1 MSNIKIITDAGADLT
16 KRQQEEYNIE
26 VLPLRIYADGKEYLA
41 GVDTF
46 SEDFYALLK
55 TLKEFP
61 KTSQPST
68 AEIYDMFKKYTDE
81 NIPILMITL
90 SSKASGLN
98 NNANL
103 AKNMILEENS
113 SAVIE
118 IIDSERYSFTYGLAV
133 IEAAKMAE
141 SGASMEEIIN
151 KCTELMESFT
161 AYFIPSTLEYLEKGG
176 RINKASLVFGNM
188 LDIVPV
194 LSLVDG
200 MVSAVGKVRGRKK
213 IAKKIFDYAVS
224 HHPETK
230 GDVFYIPNGDLD
242 AEANEIKALIE
253 EKFPESEIIEY
264 KVGPIIAAHIGPVCG
279 IYIRTK

>member
-1 MSNIKIITDAGADLT
+1 MADIKIITDAGADLT
-16 KRQQEEYNIE
+16 LEQQKEFDIA

-46 SEDFYALLK
+46 SDEFYALLENI
-55 TLKEFP
+55 KEFP
-61 KTSQPST
+61 KTSQPT
-68 AEIYDMFKKYTDE
+68 TGEIYDVLKKYIDE
-81 NIPILMITL
+81 GKEVLFITL

-103 AKNMILEENS
+103 AKNMLLEENPD
-113 SAVIE
+113 AKIE
-118 IIDSERYSFTYGLAV
+118 IYDSYGYSFSYGMAV
-133 IEAAKMAE
+133 LEAAKLARD
-141 SGASMEEIIN
+141 GKSMEEI
-151 KCTELMESFT
+151 KTAVKELMDSYT
-161 AYFIPSTLEYLEKGG
+161 VYFIPSTLEYLEKGG

-213 IAKKIFDYAVS
+213 IAKKMFDYAIER
-224 HHPETK
+224 HPNQDNTT
-230 GDVFYIPNGDLD
+230 FYIPNGKLD
-242 AEANEIKALIE
+242 DQVAELTKMLK
-253 EKFPESEIIEY
+253 EKFPNCEVLEY

-279 IYIRTK
+279 LFLKK

>member
-1 MSNIKIITDAGADLT
+1 MANVKIITDAGADLT
-16 KRQQEEYNIE
+16 KEQQKEFNVE

-61 KTSQPST
+61 KTSQPTT

-81 NIPILMITL
+81 NIPVLMITL

-103 AKNMILEENS
+103 AKNMILEEND
-113 SAVIE
+113 SATIE
-118 IIDSERYSFTYGLAV
+118 IIDSERYSFTYGMAV
-133 IEAAKMAE
+133 IEAAKLAKE
-141 SGASMEEIIN
+141 GKSIDEIKSTIE
-151 KCTELMESFT
+151 ELMDSYT
-161 AYFIPSTLEYLEKGG
+161 VYFIPNTLEYLEKGG

-230 GDVFYIPNGDLD
+230 GDVFYVPNGDLD
-242 AEANEIKALIE
+242 AEAAEIISLIK

-264 KVGPIIAAHIGPVCG
+264 KVGPLIASHIGPVCG
-279 IYIRTK
+279 IYIRN

>member
-16 KRQQEEYNIE
+16 LEQQKEYNIE

-46 SEDFYALLK
+46 SDDFYALLK
-55 TLKEFP
+55 DLKEFP
-61 KTSQPST
+61 KTSQPTT
-68 AEIYDMFKKYTDE
+68 AEIYDMFKKYTE
-81 NIPILMITL
+81 EGNEILMLTL

-103 AKNMILEENS
+103 AKNMILEENPD
-113 SAVIE
+113 AVIE
-118 IIDSERYSFTYGLAV
+118 IIDSMRYSYTYGLAV
-133 IEAAKMAE
+133 IEAAKMAN
-141 SGASMEEIIN
+141 SGKSIEEITPCAI
-151 KCTELMESFT
+151 KLMESYT
-161 AYFIPSTLEYLEKGG
+161 PYFIPSTLDYLEKGG

-213 IAKKIFDYAVS
+213 IAKKIFDYALS
-224 HHPETK
+224 HSTEIDTK
-230 GDVFYIPNGDLD
+230 EFIIANGDLD
-242 AEANEIKALIE
+242 KESEEIKALIS
-253 EKFPESEIIEY
+253 EKFPDSNILTY
-264 KVGPIIAAHIGPVCG
+264 KVGPLIAAHIGPVCG
-279 IYIRTK
+279 IYIKSK